1 MWCNLSSGSWKDR
14 FPVTVNSS
22 QEKNYL
28 YNMNSTEIRPRGFQ
42 VLPPVIKN
50 LVIINALFWLAQIT
64 VGKGIVPM
72 EDIFALHYFKSV
84 FYKPWQFITYMFL
97 HDPGSFFHILFN
109 MFALW
114 MFGSTLENLW
124 GSKRFIIF
132 YLICG
137 VGAALVHMV
146 ALWYDIGQ
154 LEPRFQQGLIG
165 PEVFYGTL
173 NVPTMGASGAV
184 MGIFAAFAFTFP
196 NSQLLILPIPFPIK
210 AKYAMMG
217 LIALDLIGGFSSKS
231 TGIAHFAHVGGAL
244 VGILLLM
251 LWNKRNRKTFY

>member
-1 MWCNLSSGSWKDR
+1 
-14 FPVTVNSS
+14 
-22 QEKNYL
+22 
-28 YNMNSTEIRPRGFQ
+28 MNSTEIRPRGFQ

-50 LVIINALFWLAQIT
+50 LLIINALFWLAQIT
-64 VGKGIVPM
+64 VGKELIAI
-72 EDIFALHYFKSV
+72 EDVFALHFFRSEY
-84 FYKPWQFITYMFL
+84 YKPWQFISYMFL
-97 HDPGSFFHILFN
+97 HDPGNFFHILFN

-124 GSKRFIIF
+124 GSKRFLIF

-137 VGAALVHMV
+137 VGAALVQMV

-154 LEPRFQQGLIG
+154 VETLFRQGYIG
-165 PEVFYGTL
+165 PEIYYGNL
-173 NVPTMGASGAV
+173 NIPTMGASGAV

-217 LIALDLIGGFSSKS
+217 LIALDLFGGFSNRTS
-231 TGIAHFAHVGGAL
+231 GVAHFAHVGGAA
-244 VGILLLM
+244 VGIILLLI
-251 LWNKRNRKTFY
+251 WNKRNRRTFY